1 MNLSMMYAAIFWFLC
16 DPGKCPLHC
25 GFLFANLLTSGSK
38 MPFLFKMPIQ
48 PLRLVLQ
55 QKQPHQQLH
64 LNKVSFKLLK
74 GYVSERLR
82 LVQKKILY
90 GSTSFVSFK
99 YTPKLWPELQCS
111 VYWLLS
117 DLCHQLDLKNKPRK
131 SVPSSEWRGGES
143 TEDFVEVDTILC
155 LKCGY
160 LSKIFLGWTI
170 MTNQSNTKH

>member
-1 MNLSMMYAAIFWFLC
+1 MQPYFGSYVTLVNVHCIVASFLPIYLHLSQ
-16 DPGKCPLHC
+16 KC
-25 GFLFANLLTSGSK
+25 
-38 MPFLFKMPIQ
+38 PFLFKMPIQ

-82 LVQKKILY
+82 LVQKKSCMPVPHLL
-90 GSTSFVSFK
+90 SFK
-99 YTPKLWPELQCS
+99 YIPKLWLELQCS

-117 DLCHQLDLKNKPRK
+117 DLCHQLDLKIHQERMFQAVNEGLVNRQ
-131 SVPSSEWRGGES
+131 
-143 TEDFVEVDTILC
+143 DFVEVDTILC

-160 LSKIFLGWTI
+160 LSKIFLGLTI
-170 MTNQSNTKH
+170 KTNQSNTKY

>member
-16 DPGKCPLHC
+16 GPGKCPLHY

-82 LVQKKILY
+82 LVQKK
-90 GSTSFVSFK
+90 SCM
-99 YTPKLWPELQCS
+99 P
-111 VYWLLS
+111 
-117 DLCHQLDLKNKPRK
+117 
-131 SVPSSEWRGGES
+131 VPH
-143 TEDFVEVDTILC
+143 L
-155 LKCGY
+155 
-160 LSKIFLGWTI
+160 
-170 MTNQSNTKH
+170 

>member
-25 GFLFANLLTSGSK
+25 GFLFANLLTSESK

-82 LVQKKILY
+82 LVQI
-90 GSTSFVSFK
+90 
-99 YTPKLWPELQCS
+99 
-111 VYWLLS
+111 
-117 DLCHQLDLKNKPRK
+117 K
-131 SVPSSEWRGGES
+131 SCMPVPH
-143 TEDFVEVDTILC
+143 L
-155 LKCGY
+155 
-160 LSKIFLGWTI
+160 
-170 MTNQSNTKH
+170 

>member
-16 DPGKCPLHC
+16 DPGKCPLHY

-82 LVQKKILY
+82 LVPKRILY
-90 GSTSFVSFK
+90 ASASFVSFK
-99 YTPKLWPELQCS
+99 YTPKLWLELQCS

-117 DLCHQLDLKNKPRK
+117 DLCHQLDLKNSPRK

-143 TEDFVEVDTILC
+143 TGLC
-155 LKCGY
+155 GSGHYFMPEMWISVKDLFG
-160 LSKIFLGWTI
+160 
-170 MTNQSNTKH
+170 MNN